1 MQTESQVLTASA
13 DLDSIPIDY
22 HRELGETQAAL
33 SEAKSPLARQALQET
48 VDHYSQ
54 VLDIKNAI
62 AAKNGGGA
70 AGAPTDP
77 AAPAPAGDA
86 VSSIRAQIQAAKAA
100 ASAPPITGDPNAD
113 PRDIRMQAK
122 GAASNAADQSRNNG
136 WLATAMRNMPS
147 PTAAGRNALQGGATM
162 LSEKNFPTLARGI
175 VTGVGGIPGNM
186 EDALVHKLPKALG
199 FEGDTGKLPDG
210 SSTFFPTSEDV
221 GEGLAHLGWKADKS
235 RADVETSGDAIGGT
249 VVLPSAMDAGIVGEG
264 SRALKGK
271 LVHMGEGGKA
281 GDTIRGMTE
290 SIGQKGVQRADEIVG
305 QTPMPKV
312 PKPSDIPA
320 NSPPVPNRATL
331 FDDLPAKANAPTS
344 TTSGKLESAITAHSD
359 SLQAEKTIEYQKYLA
374 SMAEGVAPVNTGKV
388 RKLIEQRM
396 EKGGTGDTRTAMGKV
411 LNDLNHIEQ
420 ANMSP
425 AERFQALD
433 EIRRQSGQKAK
444 FGDAPTG
451 YAGISASDG
460 RALNAALGDA
470 MKEAHPPYAEYTK
483 KYHDLSQESEPAA
496 AKFLAS
502 VGETEGGG
510 TLMDA
515 ALRNPKNVATA
526 IKSMGGDTAAFD
538 KMASEHLATK
548 VSRMSQGKERE
559 KFLTDIAPTIENL
572 PGAQKAVAEVVRRN
586 DLTDAMEG
594 LAKRFEDEGAKSA
607 KGIDKLNTADFNTAK
622 SAHEAAVKQAESYR
636 NDLQQMQYAPL
647 NQQAGNL
654 SNMVKRMK
662 EGKLISEGEAD
673 SLYKQVQAAGA
684 AVDKQKALRQ
694 LSKYVAYSLT
704 GNYLV
709 SFGGPAL
716 FNYAIHK

>member
-1 MQTESQVLTASA
+1 MQPLTSGYAGGSLAASERGQAEIFGQELASA
-13 DLDSIPIDY
+13 DTEPGDVP
-22 HRELGETQAAL
+22 
-33 SEAKSPLARQALQET
+33 ALQRQVGRLTT
-48 VDHYSQ
+48 VS
-54 VLDIKNAI
+54 NADKLM
-62 AAKNGGGA
+62 ALVGGA
-70 AGAPTDP
+70 AGAGPAAAPSDNASKLLSMVAGP
-77 AAPAPAGDA
+77 AAPAG
-86 VSSIRAQIQAAKAA
+86 
-100 ASAPPITGDPNAD
+100 PPITGDPNAD

-136 WLATAMRNMPS
+136 WLSTALRNMPS
-147 PTAAGRNALQGGATM
+147 PMAAGRNAQQGGAPM
-162 LSEKNFPTLARGI
+162 LSVENFPSMARGI
-175 VTGVGGIPGNM
+175 VTGVGGIPGNT

-210 SSTFFPTSEDV
+210 SSTFFPTSEDI

-235 RADVETSGDAIGGT
+235 RADVEALGDTIGGIF
-249 VVLPSAMDAGIVGEG
+249 VLPSAVNAGIVGEG
-264 SRALKGK
+264 ARALKGK

-312 PKPSDIPA
+312 PKPSEAPM
-320 NSPPVPNRATL
+320 NSPPVPNRETL
-331 FDDLPAKANAPTS
+331 LNDLPGQGRTAAA
-344 TTSGKLESAITAHSD
+344 TTSGKLEGAITAHSD

-420 ANMSP
+420 ANMSST
-425 AERFQALD
+425 ERFQALD

-538 KMASEHLATK
+538 KMAAEHLTTK
-548 VSRMSQGKERE
+548 AGRLTTAAARE
-559 KFLTDIAPTIENL
+559 KFVTDTGPMLENL
-572 PGAQKAVAEVVRRN
+572 PGAQKAVAEAVRRG

-594 LAKRFEDEGAKSA
+594 LAKKFESEGAATA
-607 KGIDKLNTADFNTAK
+607 KASDALNAADFKASK
-622 SAHEAAVKQAESYR
+622 GAHEAAVKRAEDYR

-647 NQQAGNL
+647 NTQAGHL
-654 SNMVKRMK
+654 SSMVKRMK
-662 EGKLISEGEAD
+662 ADKLISEGEAD

-684 AVDKQKALRQ
+684 AVDKQAALRQ